1 MITANPKRTKAP
13 RVSPGGL
20 GIPRAARG
28 WEFGSRRKMGYSP
41 KNATCRAVSGSLLWS
56 LDLHNQEGTWTV

>member
-1 MITANPKRTKAP
+1 MISNVISTKAP

-41 KNATCRAVSGSLLWS
+41 KNATCRAVSRSLPWS
-56 LDLHNQEGTWTV
+56 LDLTQQEGTWTV